1 LKRERKG
8 KRREGLERIDIISNS
23 SDIEEKTGRRQGG
36 AKVGGKKPHKAGVI
50 TIIAYR
56 EAKKKKR

>member
-1 LKRERKG
+1 VAILKK
-8 KRREGLERIDIISNS
+8 
-23 SDIEEKTGRRQGG
+23 KTGRRQGG